1 MRPAVDS
8 AVTAHP
14 RRDRSPGSPTR
25 ASGAPRHHCEV
36 ECSVLGRRTLTRS
49 ARLTTRSLAPSW
61 GSPRDLIARFVDR
74 ASCGSTGKV
83 WFSQRHPASCGPT
96 GKVWFPQR
104 HPASCG
110 STATPS
116 LTASSRLGS
125 RIGCARDA
133 AQSVHSK
140 VNVECLRATIIA
152 ANAVPP
158 WRRLPLLLLLPGGAA
173 KVVMQQVRRNVA
185 HRPARTHR
193 GRSSFRF
200 RAPPARLARGLDGR
214 TDCAET
220 TGAEAPFRHLVLTTT
235 AWLLRA
241 SRDTPALLARLV

>member
-8 AVTAHP
+8 AVTADP
-14 RRDRSPGSPTR
+14 RRDRFAGSPTR

-83 WFSQRHPASCGPT
+83 WFSQRHPASCG
-96 GKVWFPQR
+96 
-104 HPASCG
+104 

-140 VNVECLRATIIA
+140 VNVECPRATIIA
-152 ANAVPP
+152 ANTVPP
-158 WRRLPLLLLLPGGAA
+158 WRRLPLLLLLPGGGA

-235 AWLLRA
+235 AWPPRA

>member
-1 MRPAVDS
+1 M
-8 AVTAHP
+8 
-14 RRDRSPGSPTR
+14 
-25 ASGAPRHHCEV
+25 
-36 ECSVLGRRTLTRS
+36 TRS
-49 ARLTTRSLAPSW
+49 APLTTRSLAPSW

-74 ASCGSTGKV
+74 ASCG
-83 WFSQRHPASCGPT
+83 PT
-96 GKVWFPQR
+96 GKVWFPPR

-140 VNVECLRATIIA
+140 VNVECPRATIIA

-193 GRSSFRF
+193 GRIPFRF
-200 RAPPARLARGLDGR
+200 VKIPKQLNQKVTLMATGGSH
-214 TDCAET
+214 TDLRSDCDSIT
-220 TGAEAPFRHLVLTTT
+220 TI
-235 AWLLRA
+235 
-241 SRDTPALLARLV
+241 

>member
-1 MRPAVDS
+1 M
-8 AVTAHP
+8 
-14 RRDRSPGSPTR
+14 
-25 ASGAPRHHCEV
+25 
-36 ECSVLGRRTLTRS
+36 TRS
-49 ARLTTRSLAPSW
+49 ARLTTGSLAPSW
-61 GSPRDLIARFVDR
+61 GSPRDLIARFVD
-74 ASCGSTGKV
+74 
-83 WFSQRHPASCGPT
+83 
-96 GKVWFPQR
+96 
-104 HPASCG
+104 PASCG

-152 ANAVPP
+152 ANAIPP

-200 RAPPARLARGLDGR
+200 RAPPARL
-214 TDCAET
+214 
-220 TGAEAPFRHLVLTTT
+220 
-235 AWLLRA
+235 
-241 SRDTPALLARLV
+241 SS